1 MSLEFVNTMAAIG
14 TFLVIAATAIT
25 AIAELRHVRS
35 SNQIAALDE
44 LRDSSE
50 THHFRDAQ
58 RFVVNKLAKAL
69 EDPEFR
75 YQLLH
80 RSARTA
86 ETQIFIDKMHVVG
99 NFYETM
105 GLFLKTGLIDRDILL
120 EIWCSNAM
128 RDWQLLAS
136 SAAIWRRV
144 MGGGV
149 WENFEYLAV
158 MSQEWLAAHP
168 DGMYPKNVRRYDL
181 VDTWRDADTQYQRV
195 RDDARATSG
204 TEILIESNAQNSARA
219 STALRG

>member
-1 MSLEFVNTMAAIG
+1 MSLELVNTLAAIG

-50 THHFRDAQ
+50 TPHFRNAQ
-58 RFVVNKLAKAL
+58 RFVVNGLAKAL
-69 EDPEFR
+69 EDPAFR

-80 RSARTA
+80 RDARTDQVQA
-86 ETQIFIDKMHVVG
+86 SIDKMHVVG

-105 GLFLKTGLIDRDILL
+105 GLFLKTNLIDRDILL
-120 EIWCSNAM
+120 EIWCSNAV
-128 RDWQLLAS
+128 RDWSLLAPA
-136 SAAIWRRV
+136 AAIWRRV

-158 MSQEWLAAHP
+158 MSQEWLTAHP
-168 DGMYPKNVRRYDL
+168 DGMYPRNVRRYAL
-181 VDTWRDADTQYQRV
+181 VDTWRDADAQYERTRAETRETSASKVLTESGLTRQ
-195 RDDARATSG
+195 AR
-204 TEILIESNAQNSARA
+204 
-219 STALRG
+219 

>member
-1 MSLEFVNTMAAIG
+1 MSLELLNTLAAVG
-14 TFLVIAATAIT
+14 TFLVIAATAMT

-50 THHFRDAQ
+50 TKHFRDAQ
-58 RFVVNKLAKAL
+58 FFVVNDLALAL

-75 YQLLH
+75 YKLLH
-80 RSARTA
+80 RGSRTPDV
-86 ETQIFIDKMHVVG
+86 QLSIDKMHVVG

-120 EIWCSNAM
+120 EIWCSNAV
-128 RDWQLLAS
+128 RDWQLLAPA
-136 SAAIWRRV
+136 AAIWRRA

-158 MSQEWLAAHP
+158 MSQDWLSAHP
-168 DGMYPKNVRRYDL
+168 DGMYPKNVRRYEL
-181 VDTWRDADTQYQRV
+181 VDTWRDADAQY
-195 RDDARATSG
+195 ARARTTSG
-204 TEILIESNAQNSARA
+204 EVADAQIIEATLRA
-219 STALRG
+219 

>member
-1 MSLEFVNTMAAIG
+1 MSLELVSTLAAVG

-25 AIAELRHVRS
+25 AVVELRHVRS

-58 RFVVNKLAKAL
+58 RFVVNRLSQTL

-75 YQLLH
+75 YQLIH
-80 RSARTA
+80 RGSRTS
-86 ETQIFIDKMHVVG
+86 ETQTFIDKMHVVG

-105 GLFLKTGLIDRDILL
+105 GLFLKTRLIDRDILL
-120 EIWCSNAM
+120 EIWCSNAI
-128 RDWQLLAS
+128 RDWSLLAPA
-136 SAAIWRRV
+136 AAIWRRV

-158 MSQEWLAAHP
+158 MSQRWLAAHP
-168 DGMYPKNVRRYDL
+168 NGMYPKNVRRYDL
-181 VDTWRDADTQYQRV
+181 VDTWCEADAQYAG
-195 RDDARATSG
+195 ARQERSVTSAS
-204 TEILIESNAQNSARA
+204 EILRESAR
-219 STALRG
+219 SR